1 MNEQLARRRAQ
12 EADVFRAELERT
24 YALLADALVLA
35 ASLAQDSGYET
46 NPLAIMEVLGAR
58 RGFTLERPAWVE
70 IAENRMVELAAI
82 RARAE
87 EPQLRA
93 PEPRLDGPPAPTRE
107 PQLGARAPEPRLDLA
122 PEPVLDPVG
131 CS

>member
-1 MNEQLARRRAQ
+1 MNEHARRRAH
-12 EADVFRAELERT
+12 EVDVLRGELERS

-46 NPLAIMEVLGAR
+46 NPLALMEVLGAR

-70 IAENRMVELAAI
+70 VAERRMVELAAI

-93 PEPRLDGPPAPTRE
+93 PEPRLDGPRT
-107 PQLGARAPEPRLDLA
+107 PEPSLEPDL
-122 PEPVLDPVG
+122 EPVLAG
-131 CS
+131 AGEHT